1 MTLHHQQRGVTLI
14 ELVVAIVVIAV
25 AIFSVLGLLSSQA
38 MHSGDAMIRSQ
49 ATHIASAYL
58 NEVIQKPFGAQ
69 ANLGGRAT
77 FNDVSDYN
85 GLTDVGVRDQFD
97 NAVTGLSA
105 FTVSV
110 SVTSTAL
117 GSSGAG
123 EVKRIDVT
131 VTHSTGTKVILSG
144 YRTAYP

>member
-1 MTLHHQQRGVTLI
+1 MICHNQQRGVTLV
-14 ELVVAIVVIAV
+14 ELIVAIVIIAV
-25 AIFSVLGLLSSQA
+25 AIFSVLGLLSAQA
-38 MHSGDAMIRSQ
+38 SHSGDAMIRSQ

-58 NEVIQKPFGAQ
+58 DEILQKSFAPQTNAP
-69 ANLGGRAT
+69 GRKN

-85 GLTDVGVRDQFD
+85 NLADNGARDQFG
-97 NAVTGLSA
+97 NVVGGLSA

-110 SVTSTAL
+110 SVTGTPL

-131 VTHSTGTKVILSG
+131 VTHSTGVKVILSG
-144 YRTAYP
+144 YRTQYP